1 MTEQK
6 IILSLITPLLASM
19 SDDAILEI
27 MRVCRKEFDEVIS
40 KYTYAEGT
48 IDFTEEVLKDR

>member
-1 MTEQK
+1 
-6 IILSLITPLLASM
+6 M